1 MSHDQAATSAAS
13 AAISHSSTN
22 LGGPD
27 EVVEEYTR
35 QPNHTA
41 GMIRS
46 SVSRGGG
53 NWRIT
58 ARQTSAT
65 FCGSSG
71 SGHQRGPCPALL
83 STYSTAPKRDRTR
96 ISAGPAARPA
106 AAAAI
111 RREVCVPS
119 ATTHRKHSGTAARN
133 SGYAAVIAAPGRN
146 SIAVRGNSV
155 GSHRYSQ
162 TAASTDAMAKAWLT

>member
-13 AAISHSSTN
+13 AAISHSSAK

-35 QPNHTA
+35 QPTHTA

-71 SGHQRGPCPALL
+71 SGHQLGPCPALL
-83 STYSTAPKRDRTR
+83 STYSTALKRDRSR
-96 ISAGPAARPA
+96 ISAGPAARAA

-111 RREVCVPS
+111 CREVGVPS
-119 ATTHRKHSGTAARN
+119 AIAQRKYSGTA
-133 SGYAAVIAAPGRN
+133 
-146 SIAVRGNSV
+146 
-155 GSHRYSQ
+155 
-162 TAASTDAMAKAWLT
+162 